1 MKIIISC
8 VIFSSQVIIFRKSFL
23 ATLLPCVNL
32 RGLDFMSGMTFK
44 AFSLL
49 REQSARLG
57 ADPWL
62 IQGAGGN
69 TSIKHDGI
77 MWIKASGKWL
87 MHAVEQEIFVPVK
100 LQPVL
105 NALDSGDPRAEKSID
120 FVVDKLNPQ
129 GLRPSIETTLH
140 AVMKQRVVIHVHC
153 VNTIA
158 LAIRKDAEQQ
168 IKERLVGFDWVFIPY
183 IRPGLPLS
191 RSIRSKLGTHT
202 NVLVLGNH
210 GLVVAADNVDKC
222 IQLLERVRLALLS
235 TPRKVIESSHVFA
248 QTPNTAKALYQKD
261 IQNTEQLPE
270 TKATSEATPAIPDPA
285 HALLHSDYIPA
296 EPEDAHAIA
305 FDNSALNVASGGS
318 LYPDHVIFLGD
329 GTVVARANEGSEA
342 IVARCQAA
350 GLDKPVSIVFPGVG
364 VAMKKD
370 ATPGQQAMARC
381 LSDVCL
387 RVPNNADI
395 SYLNRQQN
403 HELLNWEAEQ
413 YRQTL
418 NQL

>member
-1 MKIIISC
+1 
-8 VIFSSQVIIFRKSFL
+8 
-23 ATLLPCVNL
+23 
-32 RGLDFMSGMTFK
+32 MSGMTFK

-57 ADPWL
+57 ADPWQ

-87 MHAVEQEIFVPVK
+87 MHAVEQEIFVPVE
-100 LQPVL
+100 LQRVL
-105 NALDSGDPRAEKSID
+105 NALDSGDPRAEKSVD

-158 LAIRKDAEQQ
+158 LAIRKDAEHQ
-168 IKERLVGFDWVFIPY
+168 IKERLAEFEWVFIPY

-191 RSIRSKLGTHT
+191 QSIRSKLGARTD
-202 NVLVLGNH
+202 VLVLGNH

-222 IQLLERVRLALLS
+222 MQLLEQVRLALLS
-235 TPRKVIESSHVFA
+235 TPRKVIEPSHLFG
-248 QTPNTAKALYQKD
+248 QTLNTAQALYRKN
-261 IQNTEQLPE
+261 IQNTQKLPE
-270 TKATSEATPAIPDPA
+270 TKVTSEAIPATRNSAPVV
-285 HALLHSDYIPA
+285 LHNDYIPA
-296 EPEDAHAIA
+296 EAEEAHAIA
-305 FDNSALNVASGGS
+305 FDSGALTVASGGS

-329 GTVVARANEGSEA
+329 GTIVARANEGSEA
-342 IVARCQAA
+342 VAARCQAV

-418 NQL
+418 NQQ